1 MGRYAYAPRM
11 AKLGWIGS
19 VGLAVGAS
27 AGAAAA
33 QFGLG
38 YGLGIISWSPSL
50 TDGPTTPDNVWLS
63 SLAWTL
69 WIAAT
74 STVVGAICAD
84 RMSAGEIGA
93 APPRANGGQGDPTP
107 PSGLATSMWRALLA
121 VSAAVGA
128 SLSVALV
135 LVPARAALR
144 SDTATP
150 QLIAVGYAAV
160 GIIVG
165 ILIAVGAL
173 VARAAA
179 TNVLVTASWLWL
191 LAIATVIDGVVV
203 GRGLG
208 TAPLGVWPFGGDTYF
223 RSTFSLPG
231 ALLMLGVALIIGVG
245 AAWRAA
251 VRGDS
256 RIGTSLSG
264 ALGPLLVAIA
274 YFLTVPR
281 LVGLDD
287 PQFSAYLLAP
297 YALIAGLTGSVL
309 FVAALASREASRA
322 NSTGGGRRGFG
333 RGRGRSIDDEAT
345 ESLPVRIPLA
355 TTSKVRGRKTPP
367 QPATVPATA
376 SASVPA
382 PATPRPTGRQ
392 SAGSAQVTPPSAQVT
407 SSTGSQTD
415 KPVVGAQKTNSEP
428 TEKSDPTEKTGVI
441 SSPVAVPANERS
453 GDRNSDRTTERKRP
467 RR

>member
-1 MGRYAYAPRM
+1 MVRYAYAPRM

-50 TDGPTTPDNVWLS
+50 TDGPTTPDSVWLS

-93 APPRANGGQGDPTP
+93 APPRPSVDQGDPTP
-107 PSGLATSMWRALLA
+107 PTVLASSMWRALLA
-121 VSAAVGA
+121 FSAAVGA

-160 GIIVG
+160 GIVVG
-165 ILIAVGAL
+165 IAIAIGAL

-179 TNVLVTASWLWL
+179 ANVLITASWLWL
-191 LAIATVIDGVVV
+191 LAIATVIDGVLV

-231 ALLMLGVALIIGVG
+231 ALLMLGVALVIGVG

-264 ALGPLLVAIA
+264 ALGPLLVAVA

-309 FVAALASREASRA
+309 FVAALASRDTRRA
-322 NSTGGGRRGFG
+322 NGVGGGSGRRAFG
-333 RGRGRSIDDEAT
+333 RSRSRSIDDGAT
-345 ESLPVRIPLA
+345 EALPVRIPLA
-355 TTSKVRGRKTPP
+355 TVSKARDRKNAP
-367 QPATVPATA
+367 QPVAAAATATVPAP
-376 SASVPA
+376 PA
-382 PATPRPTGRQ
+382 ARPTGRQ
-392 SAGSAQVTPPSAQVT
+392 SAGSAQVPPPSGQR
-407 SSTGSQTD
+407 SD
-415 KPVVGAQKTNSEP
+415 KPVVVAQTSGP
-428 TEKSDPTEKTGVI
+428 DATEKIDTAEKTGVI
-441 SSPVAVPANERS
+441 STPVAVPSN
-453 GDRNSDRTTERKRP
+453 DRTTDRKRP

>member
-93 APPRANGGQGDPTP
+93 APPRPSTDQGDPTP
-107 PSGLATSMWRALLA
+107 PSGLASSMWRALLA
-121 VSAAVGA
+121 FSAAVGA
-128 SLSVALV
+128 SLSIALV

-231 ALLMLGVALIIGVG
+231 ALLMLGVALVIGVG

-309 FVAALASREASRA
+309 FVAVLASRDASRA
-322 NSTGGGRRGFG
+322 NGGGRRGFG
-333 RGRGRSIDDEAT
+333 RGRARSIDDEAT

-355 TTSKVRGRKTPP
+355 TTSKRNRKGAP
-367 QPATVPATA
+367 QPVPAAAPATA

-382 PATPRPTGRQ
+382 PRPTGRQ
-392 SAGSAQVTPPSAQVT
+392 SAGTAQVPPPST
-407 SSTGSQTD
+407 PSGGSRPD
-415 KPVVGAQKTNSEP
+415 KPVVVAQKTSSE
-428 TEKSDPTEKTGVI
+428 TSEKSDPTEKTGVV
-441 SSPVAVPANERS
+441 STPVAVPTADRA
-453 GDRNSDRTTERKRP
+453 GDRSSDRTTERKRP